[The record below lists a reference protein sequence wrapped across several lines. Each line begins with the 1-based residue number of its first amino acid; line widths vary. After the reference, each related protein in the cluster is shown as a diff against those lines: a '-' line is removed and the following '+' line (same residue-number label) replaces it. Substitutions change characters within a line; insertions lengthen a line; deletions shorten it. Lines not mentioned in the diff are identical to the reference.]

1 MASENSLPPGF
12 QDMLAFGL
20 VEALMGR
27 RARRFPLGSL
37 MPHVNFRS
45 KPNVKIYDTLWCF

>member
-1 MASENSLPPGF
+1 LPPGF

-27 RARRFPLGSL
+27 RAGAFSGEQKSRMACGVAQFVSS
-37 MPHVNFRS
+37 FRVRLS
-45 KPNVKIYDTLWCF
+45 TGLPC